1 MKVKQLE
8 ELIGIWK
15 LVEKDPSITTIILDA
30 TGVQISGK
38 HIGATKDSKLPLDR
52 PMQVSGE
59 RMVGS
64 IKLFSPTAVV
74 KIKNTEVSLILN
86 AGKRRA
92 VLQTAI
98 SEKVRREEPVKTRR
112 FRGKRLRDAVP
123 FFRGCIAGGVMKPIL
138 TGIQFT
144 RNKSGKIVL
153 EATDGETRC
162 GRQIL
167 SIPLNA
173 SGQVVP
179 AVDLEQALSLMEGA
193 ISMTFRKSH
202 LFITD
207 GSASIKLAILSGKY
221 PNTRRMRQEKY
232 KHKITLKRSHLD
244 TAVQA
249 AILFDSDRLVRLSI
263 RDGQAAWLVLGQET
277 GAFRQP
283 IGKVKLPDTE
293 IMFDANW
300 LEAGKHLGTDITMQY
315 TNPKSIVLFKGNKRS
330 LWLSTI
336 VR

>member
-1 MKVKQLE
+1 MKVKQLA
-8 ELIGIWK
+8 ELTEIWK
-15 LVEKDPSITTIILDA
+15 LVEKDPSITTMTFDA
-30 TGVQISGK
+30 TGVQVSGK
-38 HIGATKDSKLPLDR
+38 HIGATKDYKLPLDH

-59 RMVGS
+59 RMAGS
-64 IKLFSPTAVV
+64 IKLFSPAAVIN
-74 KIKNTEVSLILN
+74 IKNTEVSLVLN

-92 VLQTAI
+92 ILRTAKA
-98 SEKVRREEPVKTRR
+98 EKIRREERVKTQK
-112 FRGKRLRDAVP
+112 FKAQKLRNALP
-123 FFRGCIAGGVMKPIL
+123 FFKGCIAGGVLKPIL

-167 SIPLNA
+167 PMPLNA

-179 AVDLEQALSLMEGA
+179 AVDLEQALSLMDGA
-193 ISMTFRKSH
+193 ISMEFRKTNLLVS
-202 LFITD
+202 D
-207 GSASIKLAILSGKY
+207 GHTTIKLSTLSGKY
-221 PNTRRMRQEKY
+221 PDTSRMRRETH
-232 KHKITLKRSHLD
+232 KHKINLKRSHLD

-249 AILFDSDRLVRLSI
+249 AILFDSDRLVTLSI
-263 RDGQAAWLVLGQET
+263 KDKKAAWIVIGQET

-283 IGKVKLPDTE
+283 IGKVKLPDVE

-300 LEAGKHLGTDITMQY
+300 LESGKHLGTNITLHY
-315 TNPKSIVLFKGNKRS
+315 TDPKSVVLFKGNRRS

-336 VR
+336 VK